1 MNKNIEEK
9 TYHVAMYLRL
19 SKEDGDKAESDS
31 IANQRELI
39 QSYLSNKPNMHL
51 KSIRIDDGYSG
62 VNFERPAFQAM
73 MDDIKS
79 GRINCV
85 IVKDL
90 SRMGRNYIDTG
101 RYLEQI
107 FPFFS
112 VRFIAINDGID
123 SFNESTMDNML
134 IPFKNLINDAYLRDI
149 SIKIRSQFDVKRKK
163 GEFIGSF
170 SPYGYKK
177 STEHHNKLVIDEEA
191 ADTVRTIFKWK
202 KEGMSHQGIADK
214 LNSLGVLSPMEYKK
228 SKGSNFKTTFKV
240 NDKAKWTHVSVLR
253 ILKDEVYIGVI
264 SQGKRVTVNY
274 KIKQRIEKPKE
285 EWIRVED
292 VHEPI
297 ISKELFQT
305 VQEVLLKDTRIAP
318 NKKKVYLFSGML
330 ICGDCGNSMVRKSAV
345 SGEKKYV
352 YYVCN
357 TYKNQKKC
365 SNHSIKEEALK
376 ETILH
381 VIRKH
386 IDIILSMK
394 NILSTID
401 GSSVQNREI
410 NKIQELIVKNEAE
423 WDKINRF
430 KVSIYEDYTEGLIKK
445 EDYADMKHIYEERSG
460 ETKAILDNLHHE
472 LEYFKNTISPESEW
486 ISRFKQYHSADIL
499 SRDLMITLIDQIQ
512 IYEENRIE
520 IHFKYQS
527 AFEKTLSYIKS
538 ISNKELE
545 TTSLSEV
552 V

>member
-1 MNKNIEEK
+1 MKKNIEEK

-19 SKEDGDKAESDS
+19 SKEDSDKAESDS

-73 MDDIKS
+73 MDDIKA

-134 IPFKNLINDAYLRDI
+134 IPFKNFINDAYIRDI
-149 SIKIRSQFDVKRKK
+149 SIKIRSQFEVKRKK
-163 GEFIGSF
+163 GEYIGSF

-177 STEHHNKLVIDEEA
+177 SPEQHNKLSIDEEV
-191 ADTVRTIFKWK
+191 ADIVRTIFKWK

-214 LNSLGVLSPMEYKK
+214 LNGLGVLSPMEYKK
-228 SKGSNFKTTFKV
+228 SKGSNFKTSFKV
-240 NDKAKWTHVSVLR
+240 NDKAKWTHVSILR

-264 SQGKRVTVNY
+264 SQGKRVTPNY

-305 VQEVLLKDTRIAP
+305 VQDVLLKDTRIAP
-318 NKKKVYLFSGML
+318 NKKRVYLFSGML
-330 ICGDCGNSMVRKSAV
+330 ICGDCGNTMVRKSTS
-345 SGEKKYV
+345 SGGKNYV

-357 TYKNQKKC
+357 TYKNQKQC
-365 SNHSIKEEALK
+365 SSHSIKEEALK

-386 IDIILSMK
+386 IDVVVSME
-394 NILSTID
+394 NILTAID
-401 GSSVQNREI
+401 GHSVQNREI
-410 NKIQELIVKNEAE
+410 KRIHELIVRNEAE
-423 WDKINRF
+423 LDKINRF

-445 EDYADMKHIYEERSG
+445 DDYADMKHIYEERSG
-460 ETKAILDNLHHE
+460 ETKAILVNLHNE
-472 LEYFKNTISPESEW
+472 LEHFKKTISPESEW
-486 ISRFKQYHSADIL
+486 INRFKQYRSTDIL
-499 SRDLMITLIDQIQ
+499 TRDLMITLVDQVK
-512 IYEENRIE
+512 IYENNKIE
-520 IHFKYQS
+520 IKFRYQN
-527 AFEKTLSYIKS
+527 AFEKTLSYIES
-538 ISNKELE
+538 ISHKELQNK
-545 TTSLSEV
+545 SLLEV
-552 V
+552 I

>member
-1 MNKNIEEK
+1 MKNNSEEK
-9 TYHVAMYLRL
+9 TYHVAIYLRL

-31 IANQRELI
+31 ITNQRELI

-62 VNFERPAFQAM
+62 VNFERPAFQSM
-73 MDDIKS
+73 MKDIKA
-79 GRINCV
+79 GLINCV

-107 FPFFS
+107 FPFLG

-123 SFNESTMDNML
+123 SFNESAIDNML
-134 IPFKNLINDAYLRDI
+134 IPFKNFINDAYIRDI
-149 SIKIRSQFDVKRKK
+149 SIKIRSQFEVKRKK

-177 STEHHNKLVIDEEA
+177 SLEHHNKLVIDEEA
-191 ADTVRTIFKWK
+191 ADIVRTIFRWK

-228 SKGSNFKTTFKV
+228 SKGINFKTSFKI

-264 SQGKRVTVNY
+264 SQGKRVTLNH
-274 KIKQRIEKPKE
+274 KIKQRIEKPRE

-297 ISKELFQT
+297 LSKGLFQT
-305 VQEVLLKDTRIAP
+305 VQDVLLKDTRIAP

-330 ICGDCGNSMVRKSAV
+330 ICGDCKNSMVRKSV
-345 SGEKKYV
+345 SSGGKKYV

-357 TYKNQKKC
+357 TYKNQKHC
-365 SNHSIKEEALK
+365 SSHSIKEEALK

-386 IDIILSMK
+386 IDVVISME
-394 NILSTID
+394 NILSAIEC
-401 GSSVQNREI
+401 SVVQNREI
-410 NKIQELIVKNEAE
+410 KRISKLITKNEKE
-423 WDKINRF
+423 LDKINRF
-430 KVSIYEDYTEGLIKK
+430 KVSIYEDYTEGIIKK
-445 EDYADMKHIYEERSG
+445 EDYADMKHIYEERSR
-460 ETKAILDNLHHE
+460 ETKAILDNLKKE
-472 LEYFKNTISPESEW
+472 LEHFRNTISHESEW
-486 ISRFKQYHSADIL
+486 ISRFKQYQSADIL
-499 SRDLMITLIDQIQ
+499 TRDLMITLVDHVQ
-512 IYEENRIE
+512 IYEDDKIE
-520 IHFKYQS
+520 IHFKYQN
-527 AFEKTLSYIKS
+527 AFKKALSYIETVS
-538 ISNKELE
+538 HKEE
-545 TTSLSEV
+545 GNASLSEV
-552 V
+552 I